1 MVFEGDE
8 VCWGGI
14 FCWRNLER
22 FCLWSHHHCSYGQTE
37 TRAGF
42 SALNRSR
49 NHLDELANDRLKWN
63 YGGQNTCGRNFENRN
78 SWAVLACGA
87 TTRDGMTK
95 RRLPLDSARQI
106 GLETTLLDFLIV
118 GWTGCTEGRID
129 LAEFWELGFLSE
141 RSTLLLMRLCRT
153 SHCHGI
159 PILMWHP
166 IMMGCPIM
174 IHGIS
179 IIIWLDYEV
188 LPYNFWV

>member
-1 MVFEGDE
+1 MELRRAKHLLAEFWKSEFLS
-8 VCWGGI
+8 CT
-14 FCWRNLER
+14 CMQ
-22 FCLWSHHHCSYGQTE
+22 SHNQQCYDKTE
-37 TRAGF
+37 ATTGF
-42 SALNRSR
+42 TTSNRSR
-49 NHLDELANDRLKWN
+49 NHVDGLANDRLKWN

-95 RRLPLDSARQI
+95 RRQPLDSARQI
-106 GLETTLLDFLIV
+106 GLETTLMDFLMV

-159 PILMWHP
+159 PHHDVTPHCDGMPHHDSWYIYHNL
-166 IMMGCPIM
+166 
-174 IHGIS
+174 
-179 IIIWLDYEV
+179 
-188 LPYNFWV
+188 YNSV